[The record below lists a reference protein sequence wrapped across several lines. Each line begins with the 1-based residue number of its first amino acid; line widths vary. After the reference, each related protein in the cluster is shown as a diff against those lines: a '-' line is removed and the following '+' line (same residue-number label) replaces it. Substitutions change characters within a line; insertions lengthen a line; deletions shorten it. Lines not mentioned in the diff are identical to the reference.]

1 MNRVRLNSNTRKGRN
16 IRRIISYLLIVAI
29 FVTSLSLDAFSRKT
43 EAAGGYVTLY
53 LKDDTATQWIGN
65 DNAVIE
71 LVDNTYGHDRYIM
84 TKVNS
89 TTWSCKV
96 PPSIYN
102 VTFNRLSPDKSTQW
116 NSWSAGGRDGHCTYH
131 ATVPEH
137 GWNRSNR

>member
-96 PPSIYN
+96 PASIYN

-116 NSWSAGGRDGHCTYH
+116 NSWSAGGRDGR
-131 ATVPEH
+131 ADRQ
-137 GWNRSNR
+137 GIRRFRG